1 MGRHEQVLLIYTGV
15 LQDVEKAMSY
25 CKRVY
30 DKNDA
35 SSKDV
40 FTMLIKML
48 MNPSSNPIPGVTF
61 EGSEQRRTQP
71 DLSSVMKLLREYAPF
86 LEPTKVLYCLPEDLE
101 VKEIKEFLQTSI
113 QNHLSERRRLL
124 IERGLVN
131 AEYLRVRDIS
141 LLCMLYCLFN
151 L

>member
-1 MGRHEQVLLIYTGV
+1 LGRHEQVLLIYTGV